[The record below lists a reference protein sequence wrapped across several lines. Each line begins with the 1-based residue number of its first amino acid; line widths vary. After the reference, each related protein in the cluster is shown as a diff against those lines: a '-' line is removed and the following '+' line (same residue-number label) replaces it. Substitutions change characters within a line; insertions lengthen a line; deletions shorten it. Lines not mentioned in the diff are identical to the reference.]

1 MIHTQKTLYYSN
13 LARLLVYLWRLN
25 PPLDSES
32 TTVCLMVPNLGIQ
45 IWPIYIQLL
54 SKKHPPPSSQGNLP
68 DLAKVLL
75 GEGEAKATF
84 VPWELFSP
92 VENRWNKS
100 GMSLRIKGNHDQHE
114 T

>member
-1 MIHTQKTLYYSN
+1 
-13 LARLLVYLWRLN
+13 VN
-25 PPLDSES
+25 PPQFVLWFPTWAFKFGQFSS
-32 TTVCLMVPNLGIQ
+32 NFCR
-45 IWPIYIQLL
+45 
-54 SKKHPPPSSQGNLP
+54 KKHPPPSSQGNLP